1 MKVTVFHANECDKKK
16 CTALKME
23 KQGKCRIVY
32 KIHQIPRG
40 AVVLNP
46 FSEKAVS
53 MEDRPLV
60 EDKGVV
66 GLDCSWKFSEKA
78 VSMEDRPLVEDKG
91 VVGLDCSWNKVSSS
105 SSFFSLSKYHRSL
118 PFLVAANPVNYGKP
132 CILST
137 NEAVAATLYITGFK
151 DEARHIM
158 DGFKWGHSFI
168 ELNFDLLEGYSSVD
182 TSAEVVKIQNDYLD
196 EHMKG

>member
-1 MKVTVFHANECDKKK
+1 MELIKLSFLQDFHYPHIFKDILFFSDTMKVTVFHANECDKKK

-46 FSEKAVS
+46 FA
-53 MEDRPLV
+53 
-60 EDKGVV
+60 
-66 GLDCSWKFSEKA
+66 EKA

-151 DEARHIM
+151 DEARYIM

-182 TSAEVVKIQNDYLD
+182 TSSEVVKIQNDYLD

>member
-66 GLDCSWKFSEKA
+66 GLDCSW
-78 VSMEDRPLVEDKG
+78 
-91 VVGLDCSWNKVSSS
+91 NKVSSS
-105 SSFFSLSKYHRSL
+105 S
-118 PFLVAANPVNYGKP
+118 
-132 CILST
+132 ILST

>member
-60 EDKGVV
+60 EDK
-66 GLDCSWKFSEKA
+66 
-78 VSMEDRPLVEDKG
+78 
-91 VVGLDCSWNKVSSS
+91 
-105 SSFFSLSKYHRSL
+105 
-118 PFLVAANPVNYGKP
+118 
-132 CILST
+132 
-137 NEAVAATLYITGFK
+137 
-151 DEARHIM
+151 
-158 DGFKWGHSFI
+158 
-168 ELNFDLLEGYSSVD
+168 
-182 TSAEVVKIQNDYLD
+182 
-196 EHMKG
+196 

>member
-66 GLDCSWKFSEKA
+66 GLDCSW
-78 VSMEDRPLVEDKG
+78 
-91 VVGLDCSWNKVSSS
+91 NKVSSS
-105 SSFFSLSKYHRSL
+105 SSFFSLSKYHRAL
-118 PFLVAANPVNYGKP
+118 PFLVAA
-132 CILST
+132 ILST

>member
-46 FSEKAVS
+46 FA
-53 MEDRPLV
+53 
-60 EDKGVV
+60 
-66 GLDCSWKFSEKA
+66 EKA

-105 SSFFSLSKYHRSL
+105 YSFFSLSKYHRSL

-151 DEARHIM
+151 DEARYIM

>member
-1 MKVTVFHANECDKKK
+1 MELIKLSFLQDFHYPHIFKDILFFSDTMKVTVFHANECDKKK

-46 FSEKAVS
+46 FA
-53 MEDRPLV
+53 
-60 EDKGVV
+60 
-66 GLDCSWKFSEKA
+66 EKA

-151 DEARHIM
+151 DEARYIM

-182 TSAEVVKIQNDYLD
+182 TSIQNDYLD

>member
-1 MKVTVFHANECDKKK
+1 MNVTVFHANECDKKK
-16 CTALKME
+16 CTSLKME

-46 FSEKAVS
+46 YSDKAVS
-53 MEDRPLV
+53 YEDKSLV
-60 EDKGVV
+60 ENKGI
-66 GLDCSWKFSEKA
+66 
-78 VSMEDRPLVEDKG
+78 
-91 VVGLDCSWNKVSSS
+91 VGLDCSWNKVSKSS
-105 SSFFSLSKYHRSL
+105 KFFSLSKYHRSL
-118 PFLVAANPVNYGKP
+118 PFLIAANPVNFGKP

-151 DEARHIM
+151 KEAKDIM

-168 ELNFDLLEGYSSVD
+168 ELNYQLLEGYSGVK
-182 TSAEVVKIQNDYLD
+182 TSEEVVNIQNEFLKAH
-196 EHMKG
+196 EK